1 MSQRRD
7 VHRGEHRGEHRA
19 LQLRL
24 PGRALRHELR
34 ELPDAGPDGLAAVA
48 RSDPCAEPGPD
59 DRGAILVAHGER
71 TITPDDPVLDAQRGR
86 GGELHSSAET
96 GSPFWTDITKARAAL
111 RRRILEASCESPGYL
126 LFEGTSCAECCH
138 IVRKFRVQAVEAESF
153 VDEQAIR
160 GNGWVLHT
168 ETDGDA
174 AAWSGSGYLK
184 WEGVNLFSSRQ
195 AGSQGVLTYVVNI
208 NRAGTY
214 SVGFPAAAPG
224 SNFFNCYYFEAAH
237 SCQPCEPTL

>member
-1 MSQRRD
+1 MLS
-7 VHRGEHRGEHRA
+7 
-19 LQLRL
+19 
-24 PGRALRHELR
+24 
-34 ELPDAGPDGLAAVA
+34 AA
-48 RSDPCAEPGPD
+48 
-59 DRGAILVAHGER
+59 
-71 TITPDDPVLDAQRGR
+71 
-86 GGELHSSAET
+86 
-96 GSPFWTDITKARAAL
+96 
-111 RRRILEASCESPGYL
+111 
-126 LFEGTSCAECCH
+126 TSC
-138 IVRKFRVQAVEAESF
+138 KFRVQAVEAESF

-214 SVGFPAAAPG
+214 SVGFPR
-224 SNFFNCYYFEAAH
+224 
-237 SCQPCEPTL
+237 QPRVRSLLLLLF